1 VLNAIVRFSLRF
13 RGVVVALALAVVVY
27 GMFGL
32 AGARYDVFPE
42 FAPPEVVVQ
51 TEATGLSPE
60 QVEVLVTQPIENAV
74 AGIPGLQSVRSYSIQ
89 GVSVVTLL
97 FGSGQD
103 IYLDRQLVAERLS
116 ELSGRLPLGVA
127 PPVMVPLTSST
138 GDLMVVGLTSDRL
151 DLMQLRTV
159 ADWMVKP
166 RLLAVPG
173 VAKVGTYGGDV
184 RQLQVQLDPSALM
197 RYGVG
202 IEEVV
207 AAASKATGVRGAG
220 WVDTP
225 NQRVVLATEGQ
236 ALTPETLGRV
246 VVRHGA
252 SGNVTLADVASVVE
266 GPAPAISYAAVNGTP
281 AVVLNLWAQYQA
293 NTLEVTA
300 RLDQA
305 LANLEPALT
314 AQGINLDP
322 TLFRAATFIETA
334 TGNVKRS
341 LLLGACLVVAVLF
354 LLLYDLRAA
363 LISCTAI
370 PLSLL
375 AALTVLDTLG
385 ITLNTMT
392 LGGLA
397 IAIGEVVDDAII
409 DVENILRRLRE
420 NRALAT
426 PRGAFAVVLDAS
438 LEVRGAVV
446 YASFAVMLV
455 FLPIITLAGLAGR
468 LFAPL
473 GVAYVLA
480 VLASLLVALT
490 VTPALASLLLA
501 HRGTERHESPLAAS
515 LRSGYCRILA
525 WIDARPALPFAGVA
539 SLTLVG
545 VALVPLLKE
554 EFLPAF
560 REAHFIAHV
569 AAVPGTSLAES
580 RHLGEQATK
589 ALLAV
594 PGVRRVAQRA
604 GRAAADDIFGTHD
617 SELEV
622 DFEPIRGKALVEAR
636 DRVRATLERVPGL
649 QVAVNSF
656 LTERIEET
664 VSGYTAPVVVR
675 VVGTDLAVL
684 DRKAEEVAE
693 LLRGLAGAVDVA
705 LATPPG
711 TPQLTVRLRPGDVAR
726 WGLAPLDVLEA
737 VRAAYEGAV
746 VAQVYDAN
754 RIFDVTVTLA
764 PNARNV
770 SAVAD
775 LPLASAEGIFVRL
788 GQVADVFEGSGRYAV
803 NHDGGRR
810 VAVVTCD
817 VEGRAVPAFVT
828 EARNAISSRIA
839 WPVGTYV
846 ELAGVAEEQ
855 RAARND
861 LLLKSGL
868 AALLIVLLLATAFG
882 HLRNLLLVLFNLPFA
897 LVGGILAGFLT
908 GGTLTVGAM
917 VGFVTLFG
925 ITLRNAIM
933 MLTHF
938 DHLVRVEGAAW
949 GRETAIRGASERLLP
964 ILMTA
969 AVTSLGLLPLALGS
983 GSPGREI
990 EGPMAVIILAGLATS
1005 TALNLLVLPS
1015 LALRLG
1021 RFGSVG
1027 ERPA

>member
-1 VLNAIVRFSLRF
+1 VLSGIVSFALRF
-13 RGVVVALALAVVVY
+13 RGVVVALALAVVAY
-27 GMFGL
+27 GIYGL
-32 AGARYDVFPE
+32 ARARYDVFPE

-74 AGIPGLQSVRSYSIQ
+74 AGIPGLVTVRSYSIQ

-103 IYLDRQLVAERLS
+103 IFLDRQLVAERLG
-116 ELSGRLPLGVA
+116 ELTGQLPLGVSS
-127 PPVMVPLTSST
+127 PVMVPLTSST

-151 DLMQLRTV
+151 NLMQLRTI
-159 ADWMVKP
+159 ADWTVTP

-173 VAKVGTYGGDV
+173 VAKVGTYGGEV
-184 RQLQVQLDPSALM
+184 RQLQVQLDPSALV
-197 RYGVG
+197 RHGLG

-207 AAASKATGVRGAG
+207 AAAGRATGVRGAG
-220 WVDTP
+220 WVDTL
-225 NQRVVLATEGQ
+225 NQRVLVATEGQ
-236 ALTPETLGRV
+236 ALAPEELGRV

-252 SGNVTLADVASVVE
+252 SGNVTLADVASVVD

-281 AVVLNLWAQYQA
+281 GVVLNLWAQYHA

-300 RLDQA
+300 RLDRA
-305 LANLEPALT
+305 LADLEPGLS
-314 AQGINLDP
+314 AQGVNLDP

-341 LLLGACLVVAVLF
+341 LLVGACLVVAVLF
-354 LLLYDLRAA
+354 LLLYDLRGA

-375 AALTVLDTLG
+375 AALTVLDSLG
-385 ITLNTMT
+385 VTLNTMT

-409 DVENILRRLRE
+409 DVENILRRLKE
-420 NRALAT
+420 NRALGL
-426 PRGAFAVVLDAS
+426 PRSAFAVVFDAS

-446 YASFAVMLV
+446 YASFSVMLV
-455 FLPIITLAGLAGR
+455 FLPIITLSGLAGR

-473 GVAYVLA
+473 GIAYVLA
-480 VLASLLVALT
+480 VMASLLVALT
-490 VTPALASLLLA
+490 VTPALASLLVA
-501 HRGTERHESPLAAS
+501 HRRTERHESPIAAR
-515 LRSGYCRILA
+515 LKSGYVTTLA
-525 WIDARPALPFAGVA
+525 WLDARRVLPLAGAAVLTILGA
-539 SLTLVG
+539 S
-545 VALVPLLKE
+545 LVPLLKE

-580 RHLGEQATK
+580 RRLGEQATR
-589 ALLAV
+589 ALLDL

-604 GRAAADDIFGTHD
+604 GRAAADDILGPHD
-617 SELEV
+617 SELEI
-622 DFEPIRGKALVEAR
+622 DFEPIKGKALVEAR
-636 DRVRATLERVPGL
+636 ERVRETLERVPGL

-664 VSGYTAPVVVR
+664 VSGYTAPVVVK
-675 VVGTDLAVL
+675 VVGTDLDLL
-684 DRKAEEVAE
+684 DRKAEEVAA
-693 LLRGLAGAVDVA
+693 LLRGIAGAVDVA

-711 TPQLTVRLRPGDVAR
+711 TPQLTVRLRPNDVAR

-737 VRAAYEGAV
+737 VQTAYEGAV

-754 RIFDVTVTLA
+754 RIFDLAVTLA
-764 PNARNV
+764 PGARNV
-770 SAVAD
+770 STVAD
-775 LPLASAEGIFVRL
+775 LPLLSAEGTFVRL

-803 NHDGGRR
+803 NHEGGRR

-817 VEGRAVPAFVT
+817 VEGRAVPDFVA
-828 EARNAISSRIA
+828 EARAAVLSRVD
-839 WPVGTYV
+839 WPAGTYP

-861 LLLKSGL
+861 LLVKSAL
-868 AALLIVLLLATAFG
+868 AALLIVLLLATVFG
-882 HLRNLLLVLFNLPFA
+882 HARNLLLVLCNLPFA
-897 LVGGILAGFLT
+897 LVGGILASFLT

-925 ITLRNAIM
+925 VTLRNAIM

-938 DHLVRVEGAAW
+938 EHLVRVEGAAW
-949 GRETAIRGASERLLP
+949 GRETVIRGASERLLP

-969 AVTSLGLLPLALGS
+969 TVTGLGLLPLALGS
-983 GSPGREI
+983 GAPGREI
-990 EGPMAVIILAGLATS
+990 EGPMAVIILAGLVTS
-1005 TALNLLVLPS
+1005 TILNLLVLPS
-1015 LALRLG
+1015 LALRFG
-1021 RFGSVG
+1021 RFGDVG
-1027 ERPA
+1027 DRPA